1 MSSRIGFWIRQIA
14 WRASSVSYAR
24 RAGWMVYSA
33 VCCWMVCWLGASGG
47 VQAAESGA
55 IDFNRDI
62 RPLLSDKCFLCHGPD
77 EQTREADLRL
87 DTQSGALTVIQP
99 RDSDAS
105 ELIRRLV
112 TEDESER
119 MPPPDSNRALSK
131 EQITLL
137 QRWVDEGAGWGQ
149 HWSFAPLAAPDV
161 PKMDDSGST
170 TSSDPAAPIRN
181 PIDAFVRARLVR
193 EGRQAAPEAAR
204 ETLIRRVSL
213 DLTGLPPTVAEVDAF
228 LADTE
233 PRAYERLVDRLLKSP
248 AFGERMAWDWL
259 DAARYADSN
268 GYQGDGE
275 RTMWPW
281 RDWVVDAFNRN
292 LPYDQFTV
300 WQLAGDLLPDATFEQ
315 RLATGFCRNH
325 MINGEGGR
333 IAEENR
339 VDYVMDMTETTGTVW
354 LGLTL
359 NCCRC
364 HDHKF
369 DPLTRR
375 DYYQLFAFF
384 NQTPINGG
392 GGNPQ
397 TPPILAAPTP
407 DQSHRTAALEEQMK
421 SLAERLAER
430 GRALADSQ
438 PDWEAATLKAAGA
451 NAGWTLLEPTEVSA
465 KHQTLTL
472 QDDLSVLASGENP
485 ANDSYTFTASTDL
498 QQITGLRLEALR
510 HESMTNNGLARSDS
524 GNFVLTEIE
533 VLVQRADEAES
544 RSAKIAAAEATFE
557 QGDLKVA
564 KAFDGDR
571 RSGWAV
577 YEGRPIDRD
586 HQAVFRFDSPIPAGA
601 ATTLTIRLHHDSP
614 HISHNLGRFRLSI
627 TSQPEPKLND
637 NRQALSA
644 ALAVPVD
651 KRTKEQR
658 AAVIAAHRASDT
670 IYRDLEKQRGDTEKQ
685 LNGVRNAIAKV
696 MVMQEA
702 DTRRTTFM
710 LDRGLY
716 NKPTDVEVTANTP
729 AALPPLARD
738 ASDTAGATD
747 TADSAN
753 ETREQTAATNANRL
767 DLARWLVADE
777 NPLTARVAANRF
789 WQQFF
794 GVGLVK
800 TAEDFGSQ
808 GEIPPQLDLLNW
820 LAAEFRD
827 SGWDVKAL
835 ARMIVTSHTYRQSSR
850 TVADDGQPS
859 EIVELDPENRL
870 LARGPRF
877 RMPSWMLR
885 DQALAAS
892 GLLVRTQGGPPV
904 NGYQPAG
911 VWEEATFGR
920 KTYRQ
925 DSGEAL
931 YRRSLYT
938 FWRRIIAPTMFFDN
952 ASRQTCTVK
961 PFRTNTPLHALLTL
975 NDVTYVEAARAMAER
990 VLLDVDGD
998 DGATESSDAARLN
1011 LAFRRLL
1018 ARMPSSEEQT
1028 ILLAGLD
1035 RSRAAFAADPA
1046 AAAELLAVGESK
1058 RNAQLEP
1065 TEHASWTAMCLALLN
1080 LDEAV
1085 TKE

>member
-1 MSSRIGFWIRQIA
+1 
-14 WRASSVSYAR
+14 
-24 RAGWMVYSA
+24 
-33 VCCWMVCWLGASGG
+33 
-47 VQAAESGA
+47 
-55 IDFNRDI
+55 
-62 RPLLSDKCFLCHGPD
+62 
-77 EQTREADLRL
+77 
-87 DTQSGALTVIQP
+87 
-99 RDSDAS
+99 
-105 ELIRRLV
+105 
-112 TEDESER
+112 
-119 MPPPDSNRALSK
+119 
-131 EQITLL
+131 
-137 QRWVDEGAGWGQ
+137 
-149 HWSFAPLAAPDV
+149 
-161 PKMDDSGST
+161 
-170 TSSDPAAPIRN
+170 
-181 PIDAFVRARLVR
+181 
-193 EGRQAAPEAAR
+193 
-204 ETLIRRVSL
+204 
-213 DLTGLPPTVAEVDAF
+213 
-228 LADTE
+228 
-233 PRAYERLVDRLLKSP
+233 
-248 AFGERMAWDWL
+248 
-259 DAARYADSN
+259 
-268 GYQGDGE
+268 
-275 RTMWPW
+275 
-281 RDWVVDAFNRN
+281 
-292 LPYDQFTV
+292 
-300 WQLAGDLLPDATFEQ
+300 
-315 RLATGFCRNH
+315 
-325 MINGEGGR
+325 
-333 IAEENR
+333 
-339 VDYVMDMTETTGTVW
+339 
-354 LGLTL
+354 
-359 NCCRC
+359 
-364 HDHKF
+364 
-369 DPLTRR
+369 
-375 DYYQLFAFF
+375 
-384 NQTPINGG
+384 
-392 GGNPQ
+392 
-397 TPPILAAPTP
+397 
-407 DQSHRTAALEEQMK
+407 
-421 SLAERLAER
+421 
-430 GRALADSQ
+430 
-438 PDWEAATLKAAGA
+438 

-472 QDDLSVLASGENP
+472 QDDLSVLASGKNP

-498 QQITGLRLEALR
+498 EQITGLRLEALR
-510 HESMTNNGLARSDS
+510 HETMTKNGLARSDS

-533 VLVQRADEAES
+533 VLVQRADESAS
-544 RSAKIAAAEATFE
+544 RPAKIAAAEATFE

-564 KAFDGDR
+564 KAFDGDP

-601 ATTLTIRLHHDSP
+601 DTKLTIRLHHDSP
-614 HISHNLGRFRLSI
+614 HVSHNLGRFRLSV

-637 NRQALSA
+637 DRQKLLA
-644 ALAVPVD
+644 ALAVPAD
-651 KRTKEQR
+651 KRTKEQGEL
-658 AAVIAAHRASDT
+658 VVAAHRAADSM
-670 IYRDLEKQRGDTEKQ
+670 YRELEKQRGETEKQ
-685 LNGVRNAIAKV
+685 LNGVRNSIAKV

-729 AALPPLARD
+729 AALPALGRD
-738 ASDTAGATD
+738 A
-747 TADSAN
+747 AD
-753 ETREQTAATNANRL
+753 ANRL

-835 ARMIVTSHTYRQSSR
+835 VRLIVTSHTYRQSSR

-870 LARGPRF
+870 FARGPRF

-925 DSGEAL
+925 DSGDAL

-975 NDVTYVEAARAMAER
+975 NDVTYVEAARALAER
-990 VLLDVDGD
+990 VLLDADAD
-998 DGATESSDAARLN
+998 DAGTESTDAARLN

-1035 RSRAAFAADPA
+1035 RS
-1046 AAAELLAVGESK
+1046 
-1058 RNAQLEP
+1058 
-1065 TEHASWTAMCLALLN
+1065 
-1080 LDEAV
+1080 
-1085 TKE
+1085 